1 MNQATTSKDMS
12 NFNIYKEDV
21 QAKIKEN
28 SDLWRERRKINRSW
42 DAALTILTIVFT
54 LAIAVLGTEGV
65 EVNSDFKK
73 ASAGTLGAIVVAI
86 QAIGNAFPVKQRAG
100 GYRILEAQA
109 ITLENELTVA
119 TEQSELLAISKQLNS
134 LILEAARLEQ

>member
-21 QAKIKEN
+21 QTKIKEN

-42 DAALTILTIVFT
+42 DAVLTILTIVLT

-65 EVNSDFKK
+65 EVNSNLKK

-119 TEQSELLAISKQLNS
+119 TAQSDLLAISKQLNS